1 MKKII
6 TLSLM
11 VFSMMTTFSQN
22 KKEQIEQ
29 LTYSKDS
36 LQYLIDK
43 ERNSSNEKIK
53 ELEEKIEGLEFEK
66 NEKIKEIYSLES
78 KVSSLNVEVDTLQL
92 KVKEVV
98 SQNKS
103 ITEYLNKNT
112 PLCLQT
118 NFKQFLNPSQ
128 KDIDDFLAQF
138 EEETS
143 FKTAKNEEHEYEY
156 EIFSL
161 TIYKNGI
168 SYARESFFEWVN
180 FYLFLPL
187 NLTDELKNG
196 VERLCK
202 NMGGCSSPE
211 DVGVSYV
218 VEKNGI
224 KISWSGGC

>member
-6 TLSLM
+6 TLSFM

-43 ERNSSNEKIK
+43 ERNSSSEKIK
-53 ELEEKIEGLEFEK
+53 ELEKKIEALEYEK
-66 NEKIKEIYSLES
+66 NEKIKEIYSLET
-78 KVSSLNVEVDTLQL
+78 KVNSLKVEVDTLHL
-92 KVKEVV
+92 KVKEVET
-98 SQNKS
+98 QNKS
-103 ITEYLNKNT
+103 LTEYLNKNT
-112 PLCLQT
+112 PLGLQT

-128 KDIDDFLAQF
+128 QDIHDFLAQF
-138 EEETS
+138 EAETS
-143 FKTAKNEEHEYEY
+143 FEQVENGEHEYTY
-156 EIFSL
+156 FGL

-168 SYARESFFEWVN
+168 SVENVQGHEYDG
-180 FYLFLPL
+180 YTLFLPL

-202 NMGGCSSPE
+202 NMGGCFSPE
-211 DVGVSYV
+211 EVDVSYV